1 MVSLEIYDSN
11 VWILGFTQSNTTCS
25 GYVQEAI
32 RGERL
37 VAMNA
42 YIYQE
47 VFDAFGRILDG
58 EEHDR
63 TKQNFAT
70 AVHESNGITMPDP
83 DRVADLD
90 VASVRGETELKL
102 IARLLGCQVKDAPLA
117 VLACECRDAA
127 TGPEKYDVTIRTTDR
142 DFATAIKDAD
152 CFDCITADFL
162 DGIA

>member
-1 MVSLEIYDSN
+1 MASLEIYDSN
-11 VWILGFTQSNTTCS
+11 IWILGFTRSETRCS
-25 GYVQEAI
+25 ECVRDAI

-37 VAMNA
+37 VVLDA

-70 AVHESNGITMPDP
+70 VIYDSDGITMPNP
-83 DRVADLD
+83 DRVAGLD
-90 VASVRGETELKL
+90 VATVREKSELKL

-117 VLACECRDAA
+117 VLASECRNSPP
-127 TGPEKYDVTIRTTDR
+127 GSERCEVTIRTTDE
-142 DFATAIKDAD
+142 DFATAISDTS
-152 CFDCITADFL
+152 CFDYITADFFA
-162 DGIA
+162 GVA

>member
-11 VWILGFTQSNTTCS
+11 VWILGFTQSNTVCS
-25 GYVQEAI
+25 EYVREAI

-37 VAMNA
+37 VVLDA

-70 AVHESNGITMPDP
+70 TVHDSDGITMPDP
-83 DRVADLD
+83 DRVAELD
-90 VASVRGETELKL
+90 VASVRGKPELKL

-117 VLACECRDAA
+117 VLACECRDAGA
-127 TGPEKYDVTIRTTDR
+127 GPEKQRVTIRTTDR
-142 DFATAIKDAD
+142 DFWAAIDDAD
-152 CFDCITADFL
+152 CFEYVSADLL
-162 DGIA
+162 DDVT